1 MKRRSN
7 RYRTRLALVLSALIL
22 TSLSFSADSAPN
34 PISAK
39 LTVDEEL
46 ALIRAFFAQRGKTS
60 STATEQDWIDA
71 VVSIRG
77 PLRPARTFWTGGIV
91 PPSGNGTASS
101 LTGAAGSNAA
111 YLGPFVGSDRSS
123 PNAPFQPILAGGVV
137 IPTETGKTIEF
148 RSGSISAG
156 FPTNATNKGFTGIS
170 LDARVS
176 YGTFDLPS
184 GSRGFA
190 YSPLNTS
197 APPVELPQPTG
208 VTRSTAV
215 GGSADGRI
223 ITGEG
228 FEGFNR
234 TLRLQYRMTTEG
246 GLTFEGSIGANSFPG
261 SVHTHPTAVSGDGST
276 TVGYHLNSQNR
287 ITAWL
292 ADDVRVRWTDLGTL
306 PGQTTSEARAVTHNG
321 ATVVGNSGHG
331 FIWTEMRGM
340 RPLQVP
346 SGATRSEARSIS
358 SDGAFIG
365 GFSRDASPTQRAQ
378 LWLGDETNIN
388 AQAMFRGYGV
398 NFGGATLNEL
408 TSIVRNQDGSYTFVG
423 NATLNGAPRGFVAHL
438 EAGDGTR
445 PAIATQPTAQAAGA
459 GGTAVFSVT
468 TTNATGYQW
477 QRNGATIF
485 GATTSTLTL
494 PNVQAAHA
502 GNYTCI
508 VANAAAAVASSPA
521 ALTVA
526 PTVSRLSNLSVR
538 ATAGTGAS
546 TLIVGFTTAGGS
558 KSILLRGVGPT
569 LGQFGVPGAL
579 ADPQLA
585 LFNASSVQT
594 AQNDDWGGGAA
605 LTASFGSVGAF
616 PLGAT
621 SKDAALLAPLAPGNY
636 SAQLTGV
643 GGSTGVALVESYD
656 ADAGSPLA
664 RFTNLSARN
673 QVGTGA
679 NILIVG
685 FNVTGNAP
693 KRVLIRAVG
702 PTLAQFGVAGTLADP
717 QLLVTDN
724 SGTVF
729 ARNDD
734 WGGEEAISGAAGSV
748 GAFPLPAPSRDAAAV
763 VTLSPGSYTVQVSG
777 VNNTTGVALAEIY
790 ELP

>member
-1 MKRRSN
+1 M
-7 RYRTRLALVLSALIL
+7 
-22 TSLSFSADSAPN
+22 
-34 PISAK
+34 
-39 LTVDEEL
+39 
-46 ALIRAFFAQRGKTS
+46 
-60 STATEQDWIDA
+60 
-71 VVSIRG
+71 
-77 PLRPARTFWTGGIV
+77 
-91 PPSGNGTASS
+91 
-101 LTGAAGSNAA
+101 
-111 YLGPFVGSDRSS
+111 
-123 PNAPFQPILAGGVV
+123 
-137 IPTETGKTIEF
+137 
-148 RSGSISAG
+148 
-156 FPTNATNKGFTGIS
+156 
-170 LDARVS
+170 
-176 YGTFDLPS
+176 
-184 GSRGFA
+184 
-190 YSPLNTS
+190 
-197 APPVELPQPTG
+197 
-208 VTRSTAV
+208 
-215 GGSADGRI
+215 
-223 ITGEG
+223 
-228 FEGFNR
+228 
-234 TLRLQYRMTTEG
+234 
-246 GLTFEGSIGANSFPG
+246 
-261 SVHTHPTAVSGDGST
+261 
-276 TVGYHLNSQNR
+276 
-287 ITAWL
+287 
-292 ADDVRVRWTDLGTL
+292 
-306 PGQTTSEARAVTHNG
+306 
-321 ATVVGNSGHG
+321 
-331 FIWTEMRGM
+331 
-340 RPLQVP
+340 
-346 SGATRSEARSIS
+346 
-358 SDGAFIG
+358 
-365 GFSRDASPTQRAQ
+365 
-378 LWLGDETNIN
+378 
-388 AQAMFRGYGV
+388 
-398 NFGGATLNEL
+398 
-408 TSIVRNQDGSYTFVG
+408 
-423 NATLNGAPRGFVAHL
+423 
-438 EAGDGTR
+438 
-445 PAIATQPTAQAAGA
+445 
-459 GGTAVFSVT
+459 
-468 TTNATGYQW
+468 
-477 QRNGATIF
+477 
-485 GATTSTLTL
+485 
-494 PNVQAAHA
+494 
-502 GNYTCI
+502 
-508 VANAAAAVASSPA
+508 
-521 ALTVA
+521 
-526 PTVSRLSNLSVR
+526 R